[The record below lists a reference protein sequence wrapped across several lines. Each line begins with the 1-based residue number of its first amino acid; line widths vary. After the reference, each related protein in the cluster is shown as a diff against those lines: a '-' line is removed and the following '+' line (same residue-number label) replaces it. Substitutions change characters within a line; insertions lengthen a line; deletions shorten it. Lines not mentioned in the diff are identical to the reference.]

1 MTTVLRS
8 WLCRMCATL
17 ISSSLVSG
25 FIAALTTKSSS
36 DSCSTR
42 FRRPPPN
49 WIIDPRKN
57 RSGVL
62 AADADE
68 VDGGGDER
76 QASPVTIGGTVGID
90 WRTRHDGGGGGGG
103 GVERWWDRRR
113 RSLGDSTD
121 AVCTT
126 HHHHH
131 RHHHH
136 HHHRHHCHYHYIL

>member
-17 ISSSLVSG
+17 ISSSRVSV

-90 WRTRHDGGGGGGG
+90 
-103 GVERWWDRRR
+103 
-113 RSLGDSTD
+113 
-121 AVCTT
+121 
-126 HHHHH
+126 
-131 RHHHH
+131 
-136 HHHRHHCHYHYIL
+136 